1 MTDKLLINGEL
12 VDGAGSLEVINPAT
26 GQPFASCARAGRKQL
41 EYAATAAQAALP
53 DWSAMSF
60 AARGEK
66 LQALAEQVQTRAG
79 EFSRL
84 LTREQGKPLADAEG
98 EIAGTVAALRVFGG
112 MEIVEQ
118 VLKETRAERIT
129 RHRSPLGIIAAIA
142 PWNVPLLLMIMKA
155 APALMTGN
163 AVICKPAPTTPLT
176 TLLFGEIAAEILP
189 PGTLSVIT
197 DQNDLGALLASH
209 PLISKVSFTGS
220 TATGKKVMENAAA
233 TLKRLVLELGGND
246 AAIVLDDADPGEA
259 AAGVFQAAT
268 FNAGQ
273 ICYAAKRA
281 YVPEIMYDDFCER
294 LAELARAT
302 VVGDG
307 LQAGTRMGPVQN
319 RQQFE
324 KVREYSRIGRTD
336 GQVLTGGNELPGR
349 GYFITPAIVRDIPDN
364 SRLVREEQF
373 GPVLPVLPYR
383 KPDELIARV
392 NDSDYGLG
400 ATIWTSDPERAYALG
415 LKVDAGIVWV
425 NKHLDV
431 QFDIPSSGF
440 KQSGLGVENGQ
451 EGLESYT
458 QAKIINIAL

>member
-12 VDGAGSLEVINPAT
+12 VNGADSIEVINPAT
-26 GQPFASCARAGRKQL
+26 GLPFAICARADHQQL
-41 EYAATAAQAALP
+41 EYAIASARAALP
-53 DWSAMSF
+53 YWSAMSF
-60 AARGEK
+60 AARGKK
-66 LQALAEQVQTRAG
+66 LQALADQIQQRTDK
-79 EFSRL
+79 FSRL

-98 EIAGTVAALRVFGG
+98 EIAGTVAALRVFGA
-112 MEIVEQ
+112 MEITGKT
-118 VLKETRAERIT
+118 LRETETERIT
-129 RHRSPLGIIAAIA
+129 RHRSPLGVIAAIA
-142 PWNVPLLLMIMKA
+142 PWNVPLLLMIMKV
-155 APALMTGN
+155 APALMAGN

-176 TLLFGEIAAEILP
+176 TLLFGEVAAEILP
-189 PGTLSVIT
+189 PGILSVIT
-197 DQNDLGALLASH
+197 DKDDLGAVLARH

-220 TATGKKVMENAAA
+220 TATGKKVMEGASA

-246 AAIVLDDADPGEA
+246 AAIVLDDADLDKA

-281 YVPEIMYDDFCER
+281 YVPENMYDDFCDR
-294 LAELARAT
+294 LAELARAA

-307 LQAGTRMGPVQN
+307 LQAGTQMGPLQN

-324 KVREYSRIGRTD
+324 KVREYLMIGRAD
-336 GQVLTGGNELPGR
+336 GRILTGAKDLPDS
-349 GYFITPAIVRDIPDN
+349 GYFIAPTIAKNIPDT

-373 GPVLPVLPYR
+373 GPVLPVLPY
-383 KPDELIARV
+383 KDSENMIARV

-400 ATIWTSDPERAYALG
+400 ATVWTADPERGYALG
-415 LKVDAGIVWV
+415 LKIDAGLVWV

-431 QFDIPSSGF
+431 RFDIPSSGF

-458 QAKIINIAL
+458 QAKIINIAF